1 MRPIRDALELLTA
14 QHEDIEFLIVQ
25 VQQTYDSDAFDE
37 LSDTLVSHLALEQEL
52 FYPAVACAMSAEI
65 RRELLEEHLAIK
77 RVLAELVWL
86 GVEDRDFGAKMR
98 ELAYLLDGHC
108 GYQEEQLFEAVAE
121 ALPSEQLTSLCA
133 ELKSFD
139 LLGSRTSAKAA

>member
-14 QHEDIEFLIVQ
+14 QHEDIEFLLVQ

-37 LSDTLVSHLALEQEL
+37 LADKLVSHLALEQEL
-52 FYPAVACAMSAEI
+52 FYPAVACAMTADI

-77 RVLAELVWL
+77 RILAEMVWL
-86 GVEDRDFGAKMR
+86 GVEDRDFGGKLR
-98 ELAYLLDGHC
+98 ELDFLLDGHC

-121 ALPSEQLTSLCA
+121 IVPSDQLANLCA
-133 ELKSFD
+133 QLQSFD
-139 LLGSRTSAKAA
+139 LYAPATAKAA

>member
-14 QHEDIEFLIVQ
+14 QHEDIEFLVVQ

-37 LSDTLVSHLALEQEL
+37 LADKLVSHLALEQEL
-52 FYPAVACAMSAEI
+52 FYPAIACAMTADI

-86 GVEDRDFGAKMR
+86 GVEDHDFGAKLR
-98 ELAYLLDGHC
+98 ELTYLLDGHC
-108 GYQEEQLFEAVAE
+108 GYQEDSLFEAVAE
-121 ALPSEQLTSLCA
+121 AMPSDQLANLCA
-133 ELKSFD
+133 QLESFD
-139 LLGSRTSAKAA
+139 LGPTAKAA